1 MFINKRL
8 LIIVGV
14 AMVIL
19 LGATGFGLA
28 FAFSHMYQA
37 STTSN
42 TPTVTPSVTSL
53 KAVNKICVQGIIKS
67 LGSQSFMV
75 SENQGKK
82 TVTVN
87 VDGQT
92 TFAKRGG
99 QVSLAFSDLIVGDK
113 VRVNVQG
120 QCGKQDLTVLAQRV
134 IVLPA
139 AGSPTPTASPTAA
152 NG

>member
-1 MFINKRL
+1 
-8 LIIVGV
+8 
-14 AMVIL
+14 
-19 LGATGFGLA
+19 
-28 FAFSHMYQA
+28 
-37 STTSN
+37 
-42 TPTVTPSVTSL
+42 
-53 KAVNKICVQGIIKS
+53 
-67 LGSQSFMV
+67 MV